1 MAYRVSVQ
9 AHEFGI
15 TDLKVPNFAVSA
27 TLELIEIFESEWLE
41 RGAARQRR

>member
-1 MAYRVSVQ
+1 VVDDELKSAM
-9 AHEFGI
+9 